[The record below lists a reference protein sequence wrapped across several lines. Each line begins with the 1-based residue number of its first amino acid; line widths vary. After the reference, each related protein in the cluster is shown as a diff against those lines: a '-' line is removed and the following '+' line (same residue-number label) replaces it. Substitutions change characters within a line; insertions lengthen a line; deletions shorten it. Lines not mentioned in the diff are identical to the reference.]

1 MQYSR
6 FEIVMAVFAVIGV
19 LSLVAAGVIGM
30 VKLVHY
36 RTEGATAESLAAG
49 ITIPE
54 VIAPSV
60 PPSLPRTSS
69 ISRPPAPVP
78 TPAPERM
85 ADLSV
90 RIIDT
95 GISTGGDSGFVHA
108 NVVQAG
114 ERPVIIFTVMNVGTL
129 ASDRWQFTA
138 NLPTLDGRYL
148 SPVQQPLGPGEG
160 RRFTLGFGEL
170 NKSGENP
177 ATVSVF
183 SWSPATDTNPSN
195 DANTAVLERGY

>member
-1 MQYSR
+1 MAFPR
-6 FEIVMAVFAVIGV
+6 FEMIIAALAVIGA
-19 LSLVAAGVIGM
+19 LSLVTAGVIGM

-36 RTEGATAESLAAG
+36 RTGEAAVGSIAAG
-49 ITIPE
+49 ITLPE
-54 VIAPSV
+54 AVTPSA
-60 PPSLPRTSS
+60 PPSLPQTFSNP
-69 ISRPPAPVP
+69 RPPAPIP
-78 TPAPERM
+78 TPAPEPM

-95 GISTGGDSGFVHA
+95 GISTGGGSGFLHA
-108 NVVQAG
+108 NSVQAG
-114 ERPVIIFTVMNVGTL
+114 ERPAIVFTVMNVGTL

-170 NKSGENP
+170 NKTGENP
-177 ATVSVF
+177 VTVSAF
-183 SWSPATDTNPSN
+183 SWSPSTDKNPAN
-195 DANTAVLERGY
+195 DAATAVFNRGY